1 MLNTLIHNI
10 PFLFGVS
17 LVAAAVGGRTA
28 LFTGI
33 ALIALGLYFK

>member
-1 MLNTLIHNI
+1 MTALIHNI

-17 LVAAAVGGRTA
+17 LVAGAAGGRTA

-33 ALIALGLYFK
+33 ALIALGLYFR